1 MNLLLFYLLT
11 SVILATKEVSTS
23 MLLNHF
29 KNLLGQNYSVVK
41 ITEDNLNDVLK
52 LMQANTY
59 YYSQIPFPTP
69 SLDTCRKDLTALPPN
84 TDMKQKNY
92 IALYTGHDCMAIMDY
107 IESYPSKDIVYLG
120 LFMLHPDYHH
130 QGLGKKL
137 IHIFIESAK
146 VSHFSGIKLACY
158 EVNAIGYSFWKKIGF
173 VTERTCMRELNGV
186 SYTLLEMYKPCL

>member
-1 MNLLLFYLLT
+1 MNLLLFYLLI
-11 SVILATKEVSTS
+11 SVILATKEVFTS

-29 KNLLGQNYSVVK
+29 KGLLGQNYSVVK
-41 ITEDNLNDVLK
+41 ITENNLKDVLK

-69 SLDTCRKDLTALPPN
+69 SLDTCRKDLTALPPH

-92 IALYTGHDCMAIMDY
+92 IALYKGHDCMAILDY

-130 QGLGKKL
+130 QGFGEKL
-137 IHIFIESAK
+137 IHTFIESAK
-146 VSHFSGIKLACY
+146 ASHFSGIKLACY
-158 EVNAIGYSFWKKIGF
+158 EVNTIGYTFWKKIGF
-173 VTERTCMRELNGV
+173 VTERECIRQIDGT
-186 SYTLLEMYKPCL
+186 SYTLLEMYKACL

>member
-29 KNLLGQNYSVVK
+29 KDLLGQNYSVVN

-92 IALYTGHDCMAIMDY
+92 IALYTGSNCIAIMDY
-107 IESYPSKDIVYLG
+107 I
-120 LFMLHPDYHH
+120 
-130 QGLGKKL
+130 
-137 IHIFIESAK
+137 
-146 VSHFSGIKLACY
+146 
-158 EVNAIGYSFWKKIGF
+158 GYAFWKKIGF
-173 VTERTCMRELNGV
+173 VTEKACIRQIDGV
-186 SYTLLEMYKPCL
+186 SYVLLEMYKSCL

>member
-1 MNLLLFYLLT
+1 
-11 SVILATKEVSTS
+11 

-29 KNLLGQNYSVVK
+29 KDLLGQNYSVVK

-92 IALYTGHDCMAIMDY
+92 IALYTGSNCIAIMDY
-107 IESYPSKDIVYLG
+107 IEYYPSKDRVPKQAIFLA
-120 LFMLHPDYHH
+120 
-130 QGLGKKL
+130 L
-137 IHIFIESAK
+137 I
-146 VSHFSGIKLACY
+146 
-158 EVNAIGYSFWKKIGF
+158 
-173 VTERTCMRELNGV
+173 
-186 SYTLLEMYKPCL
+186 LLVMK